1 MVKFK
6 ITISNPKNGRSET
19 VEVEGA
25 KAYPLIG
32 KSIGDTV
39 DGSILGLQ
47 FKKLLITGGTDKDG
61 FPMRPDVHGGVK
73 AKILLSGGVGFHPR
87 VEGERRR
94 KTVRGRIITEDI
106 VQINMKV
113 LEE

>member
-6 ITISNPKNGRSET
+6 VIISNKNGKSET
-19 VEVEGA
+19 IEVEGV

-39 DGSILGLQ
+39 DGTILGLK

-61 FPMRPDVHGGVK
+61 FPMKPDVHGGVK
-73 AKILLSGGVGFHPR
+73 AKLLLSESVGFHPR
-87 VEGERRR
+87 FEGERRK
-94 KTVRGRIITEDI
+94 KTVRGRIITDDI
-106 VQINMKV
+106 VQVNMKV

>member
-1 MVKFK
+1 MAKFK
-6 ITISNPKNGRSET
+6 IIVSNINGKSET
-19 VEVEGA
+19 IEVEGV
-25 KAYPLIG
+25 KAHPLIG
-32 KSIGDTV
+32 KSIGEAI
-39 DGSILGLQ
+39 DGSILGLK

-61 FPMRPDVHGGVK
+61 FPMKPDVHGGVK
-73 AKILLSGGVGFHPR
+73 AKLLLSEGVGFHPKF
-87 VEGERRR
+87 EGERRK